1 MKKISLLTLASFLF
15 TTAACAQAP
24 VFTTLSS
31 AGSNIFAGV
40 KLEKEGM
47 EPETYLMQVTSE
59 KMSSQKVQLP
69 TELAHR
75 EVVGLFSTEDNK
87 LLVMTQRTVEQG
99 DKPLLHTFD
108 PVKKE
113 WKKIA
118 EADCPSFAKIKVEPS
133 ALTFKCS
140 ETNEK
145 GVEVISDKKVSL
157 SGVKLKASGE
167 LTLPFQKVDQNQLK
181 AELLGE
187 AFEWK
192 QLKVGFNKKEKV
204 FTP

>member
-1 MKKISLLTLASFLF
+1 MKNFSIITLASFLLS
-15 TTAACAQAP
+15 TAACAQAP

-31 AGSNIFAGV
+31 TGKSVFAGV

-47 EPETYLMQVTSE
+47 EPETYLMEVSSD
-59 KMSSQKVQLP
+59 KMSSQKIQLP
-69 TELAHR
+69 TELLHR
-75 EVVGLFSTEDNK
+75 EVVGLFSAEKNL

-99 DKPLLHTFD
+99 DKPLLHVFD
-108 PVKKE
+108 PSKKE
-113 WKKIA
+113 WKKVA
-118 EADCPSFAKIKVEPS
+118 EADCTSFAKIKVEPS

-145 GVEVISDKKVSL
+145 GEEVITDKKVSITGIKL
-157 SGVKLKASGE
+157 STSGE
-167 LTLPFQKVDQNQLK
+167 LTLPLQKVDKDQIK

-204 FTP
+204 FSP